1 MTDALQQPTRTVLYI
16 EDDPASRLLVERTLR
31 YAGYRVL
38 VADCGLVGI
47 DLARREEPDLILTDI
62 NLPDLTGREITTRL
76 RSEARFEHTPIVALT
91 AAVLRDQRDMAMA
104 AGVNGYLTKPLDIVA
119 LPGQIEYYLKG
130 GQDAIDQQSLSEA
143 HTRYSQELVQRLEAR
158 VRELE
163 QRNAELRRLDRMKDS
178 FIQVTAHELRTP
190 LTLIYGYSR
199 LVEDNPQLKAL
210 MQQDGTTRLLI
221 EGMGH
226 AIDRM
231 QSIVNEILTVSRI
244 ITNRIDLSIGP
255 TNFASVVQRVL
266 RSFDEALKLRQ
277 ITIEFDQ
284 AEWPQR
290 MLADWELMELVMRN
304 LVSNAIKY
312 TPDGGKIAL
321 KARIENDEKLRFS
334 IKDSGIG
341 IRKDDLLTIFE
352 RFATSS
358 DPQFHSTSKTAFRG
372 GGIGLGLAVSKG
384 VIEAHGGRIWAES
397 PGYDPDQCPGSEF
410 IIVMPIVAT
419 SFAG

>member
-1 MTDALQQPTRTVLYI
+1 MTDALQTPTRTVLYI

-47 DLARREEPDLILTDI
+47 DVALREEPDLILTDI

-76 RSEARFEHTPIVALT
+76 RSEARFRRTPIVALT

-104 AGVNGYLTKPLDIVA
+104 AGLTGYLTKPLDIVA
-119 LPGQIEYYLKG
+119 LPGQIDYYLKG
-130 GQDAIDQQSLSEA
+130 GKDTIDQQALSEA
-143 HTRYSQELVQRLEAR
+143 HTRYTQELVQRLEAR

-163 QRNAELRRLDRMKDS
+163 QRNSELRRLDHMKDS

-199 LVEDNPQLKAL
+199 LVEDNPQLKTL
-210 MQQDGTTRLLI
+210 MQHEPNTRMLI

-231 QSIVNEILTVSRI
+231 QTIVNEILTVSRI

-255 TNFASVVQRVL
+255 TNFTNVVQRVL
-266 RSFDEALKLRQ
+266 RSFDEALKQRR
-277 ITIEFDQ
+277 INVRFDP

-304 LVSNAIKY
+304 LIGNAIKY
-312 TPDGGKIAL
+312 TPDGGKIVLA
-321 KARIENDEKLRFS
+321 ARIENDTTLRFS

-341 IRKDDLLTIFE
+341 ISKDDLQTIFE
-352 RFATSS
+352 RFATGS

-384 VIEAHGGRIWAES
+384 VIEAHSGRIWAES
-397 PGYDPDQCPGSEF
+397 AGFDPEKCPGSEF
-410 IIVMPIVAT
+410 IVVVPIIAPGFT
-419 SFAG
+419 G